1 MQLAYEVYKSP
12 MGLICVICDEE
23 NVLKVYLEQDKWKIY
38 LENNKNIT
46 HGSKL
51 CSEAVNQLK
60 EYFCKKRKA
69 FNLPLKPEGTV
80 FQMKVWEALNT
91 IPYGELR
98 NYSDIASVIGN
109 PKGRQAVGQA
119 NKVNPL
125 PIFIPCHRVIGKNG
139 KLVGYAGSRTDLQR
153 QLLVVEGCYKNEED
167 SNC

>member
-12 MGLICVICDEE
+12 MGLICVISDEK
-23 NVLKVYLEQDKWKIY
+23 NIIKVYLEEDKWEKF
-38 LENNKNIT
+38 LAQNKNII

-51 CSEAVNQLK
+51 CSEAVNQLE
-60 EYFCKKRKA
+60 EYFCKKRRV
-69 FNLPLKPEGTV
+69 FNLPLKPEGTD
-80 FQMKVWEALNT
+80 FQKKVWEALSN

-98 NYSDIASVIGN
+98 SYSDIASFIGN

-125 PIFIPCHRVIGKNG
+125 PIFIPCHRVIGKSG

-153 QLLVVEGCYKNEED
+153 QLLEVEECYRNEEG